1 MARDQAVGSLTGP
14 RDPAADSPD
23 ENAIAPPRRTAPW
36 PSVTVIVPT
45 RDRPEMLARAVRSI
59 IGQSYP
65 GDIECVIVFDQSE
78 PAEVSVDLPPGRR
91 VRLETNTRTPGAAGA
106 RNAGIVA
113 SDAPLVAFCDD
124 DDAWDDNK
132 LRLQVEMLDNAP
144 LGFVA
149 CGMRVH
155 HADQTID
162 RPAPGSVDLQEL
174 VRRRH
179 PEFVFTTFLLRR
191 DALAEIGLLDEQ
203 VPGSSG
209 EDYDF
214 LLRAAR
220 RGPIDA
226 VRQPLVDVFWHQQSF
241 FSQHWQ
247 TIADGLEYL
256 LGKHPELAA
265 DPRGRARVEGQAAF
279 AHAALAHRAAAW
291 RASLRAL
298 RGNPLER
305 RPYLA
310 LAVAAG
316 IIPAPSIVRL
326 ANRRGRG
333 I

>member
-1 MARDQAVGSLTGP
+1 
-14 RDPAADSPD
+14 
-23 ENAIAPPRRTAPW
+23 
-36 PSVTVIVPT
+36 VTVIVPT
-45 RDRPEMLARAVRSI
+45 RDRPVMLARAVRSI

-65 GDIECVIVFDQSE
+65 GEIECVIVFDQSD
-78 PAEVSVDLPPGRR
+78 PAEVNVELPPGRR
-91 VRLETNTRTPGAAGA
+91 VRLVTNTRTPGAAGA
-106 RNAGIVA
+106 RNTGIMA
-113 SDAPLVAFCDD
+113 SDGPLVAFCDD
-124 DDAWDDNK
+124 DDAWDPSK
-132 LRLQVEMLDNAP
+132 LRLQVELLDNAP
-144 LGFVA
+144 SGFVA

-155 HADQTID
+155 YADRTMV
-162 RPAPGSVDLQEL
+162 RTAPHSVSLQQL
-174 VRRRH
+174 VRKRH
-179 PEFVFTTFLLRR
+179 PELVFTTFLLRR
-191 DALAEIGLLDEQ
+191 DALTEIGLLDEQ

-226 VRQPLVDVFWHQQSF
+226 VRQPLADAFWHQQSF

-247 TIADGLEYL
+247 TIADGNEYL
-256 LGKHPELAA
+256 LAKHPELAA
-265 DPRGRARVEGQAAF
+265 DPQGRARIEGQVAF

-291 RASLRAL
+291 RASFRAL

-316 IIPAPSIVRL
+316 IPASSIVRL

>member
-1 MARDQAVGSLTGP
+1 MARDQGVGSLTSF
-14 RDPAADSPD
+14 RDPATDST
-23 ENAIAPPRRTAPW
+23 EETATAAPRRAASW
-36 PSVTVIVPT
+36 PSVAVIVPT
-45 RDRPEMLARAVRSI
+45 RDRPVMLARAVRSI

-65 GDIECVIVFDQSE
+65 GEIECVIVFDQSD
-78 PAEVSVDLPPGRR
+78 PAEPSGELPPGRR
-91 VRLETNTRTPGAAGA
+91 VRLLTNTRTPGAAGA
-106 RNAGIVA
+106 RNTGIIA
-113 SDAPLVAFCDD
+113 SDAPIVAFCDD
-124 DDAWDDNK
+124 DDAWDANK
-132 LRLQVEMLDNAP
+132 LRLQVGLLENAP

-155 HADQTID
+155 YADRTID
-162 RPAPGSVDLQEL
+162 RPAPDSVSLPEL
-174 VRRRH
+174 VRKRH

-226 VRQPLVDVFWHQQSF
+226 VRQPLADAFWHQQSF

-265 DPRGRARVEGQAAF
+265 DPRGRARIEGQAAF

-291 RASLRAL
+291 RASFRAL

-316 IIPAPSIVRL
+316 IIPASSIVRL
-326 ANRRGRG
+326 ANQRGRG

>member
-1 MARDQAVGSLTGP
+1 
-14 RDPAADSPD
+14 
-23 ENAIAPPRRTAPW
+23 
-36 PSVTVIVPT
+36 VTVIVPT
-45 RDRPEMLARAVRSI
+45 RDRPVMLARAVRSI

-65 GDIECVIVFDQSE
+65 GEIECVIVFDQSD
-78 PAEVSVDLPPGRR
+78 PAEVNVELPPGRQ
-91 VRLETNTRTPGAAGA
+91 VRLVTNTRTPGAAGA
-106 RNAGIVA
+106 RNTGIMA
-113 SDAPLVAFCDD
+113 SDGPLVAFCDD
-124 DDAWDDNK
+124 DDAWDPSK
-132 LRLQVEMLDNAP
+132 LRLQVELLDNAP
-144 LGFVA
+144 SGFIA

-155 HADQTID
+155 YADRTII
-162 RPAPGSVDLQEL
+162 RPAPGSVSLQQL
-174 VRRRH
+174 VRKRH
-179 PEFVFTTFLLRR
+179 PELVFTTFLLRR
-191 DALAEIGLLDEQ
+191 DALTEIGLLDEQ

-226 VRQPLVDVFWHQQSF
+226 VRQPLADAFWHQQSF

-247 TIADGLEYL
+247 TIADGNEYL

-265 DPRGRARVEGQAAF
+265 DPQGRARIEGQVAF

-291 RASLRAL
+291 RASFRAL
-298 RGNPLER
+298 RGNPFER

-316 IIPAPSIVRL
+316 IPASSIVRL

>member
-1 MARDQAVGSLTGP
+1 MTGP
-14 RDPAADSPD
+14 ASQASGPRAATGQPSLSR
-23 ENAIAPPRRTAPW
+23 AAPW
-36 PSVTVIVPT
+36 PPVTAIVAT
-45 RDRPEMLARAVRSI
+45 RDRPAMLARAVRSI

-65 GDIECVIVFDQSE
+65 GELECVIVFDQCS
-78 PAEVSVDLPPGRR
+78 PAPVDLELPPGRQ
-91 VRLETNTRTPGAAGA
+91 VRFLTNTRTPGAAGA
-106 RNAGIVA
+106 RNTGIIA
-113 SDAPLVAFCDD
+113 SDGAIVAFCDD
-124 DDAWDDNK
+124 DDVWDAGK
-132 LRLQVEMLDNAP
+132 LRLQAELLDVAP
-144 LGFVA
+144 FGFIA
-149 CGMRVH
+149 CGIRIHYADRVI
-155 HADQTID
+155 A
-162 RPAPGSVDLQEL
+162 RPAPESVSLQQL
-174 VRRRH
+174 VRNRH
-179 PEFVFTTFLLRR
+179 AELGLPTFVLRR
-191 DALAEIGLLDEQ
+191 DALSEIGLLDEQ

-220 RGPIDA
+220 IGPIGA

-241 FSQHWQ
+241 FAQHWQ
-247 TIADGLEYL
+247 TIADSLEYL

-265 DPRGRARVEGQAAF
+265 DPQGRARIEGQAAF

-291 RASLRAL
+291 RASFRAL

-316 IIPAPSIVRL
+316 IIPASSIVRL

>member
-1 MARDQAVGSLTGP
+1 MARNQAVGSLTSP
-14 RDPAADSPD
+14 RDPVTGSP
-23 ENAIAPPRRTAPW
+23 EETGIESPRRAAPW

-45 RDRPEMLARAVRSI
+45 RDRPVMLARAVQSI

-65 GDIECVIVFDQSE
+65 GDIECVIVFDQSD
-78 PAEVSVDLPPGRR
+78 PAEVNVELPPGRQ
-91 VRLETNTRTPGAAGA
+91 VRLLTNTRTPGAAGA
-106 RNAGIVA
+106 RNTGIIA
-113 SDAPLVAFCDD
+113 SDGPLVAFCDD
-124 DDAWDDNK
+124 DDAWDADK
-132 LRLQVEMLDNAP
+132 LRLQVELLDVAP
-144 LGFVA
+144 LGFIA

-155 HADQTID
+155 YADRVIA
-162 RPAPGSVDLQEL
+162 RSAPGSVSLQQL
-174 VRRRH
+174 VRKRH
-179 PEFVFTTFLLRR
+179 PELGVSAFLLGR
-191 DALAEIGLLDEQ
+191 DALTEIGLLDERI
-203 VPGSSG
+203 PGSNG

-226 VRQPLVDVFWHQQSF
+226 VRRPLVDVFWHQQSYF
-241 FSQHWQ
+241 TQHWQ
-247 TIADGLEYL
+247 IIADSNEYL

-265 DPRGRARVEGQAAF
+265 DPRGRARIEGQVAF
-279 AHAALAHRAAAW
+279 AHAALAHRAVAG
-291 RASLRAL
+291 RASFRAL

-316 IIPAPSIVRL
+316 IIPASSIVRL

>member
-1 MARDQAVGSLTGP
+1 MARDQAVGSLTTP
-14 RDPAADSPD
+14 RDPVSDAA
-23 ENAIAPPRRTAPW
+23 AQTAVVPPW

-45 RDRPEMLARAVRSI
+45 RDRPVMLARAVRSI

-65 GDIECVIVFDQSE
+65 GEIECVIVFDQSD
-78 PAEVSVDLPPGRR
+78 PGEVAVELPPGRR
-91 VRLETNTRTPGAAGA
+91 LRLLTNTRSPGAAGA
-106 RNAGIVA
+106 RNTGIIA

-124 DDAWDDNK
+124 DDAWDAGK
-132 LRLQVEMLDNAP
+132 LRLQVELLDHAP

-155 HADQTID
+155 YADQTTD
-162 RPAPGSVDLQEL
+162 RPAPDSVSLQEL
-174 VRRRH
+174 VRKRH

-191 DALAEIGLLDEQ
+191 DALTEIGLLDEQ

-226 VRQPLVDVFWHQQSF
+226 VRQPLVDAFWHQQSF

-265 DPRGRARVEGQAAF
+265 DPRGRARIEGQAAF

-291 RASLRAL
+291 RASFRAL

-310 LAVAAG
+310 LAVASG
-316 IIPAPSIVRL
+316 IIPASSIVRL
-326 ANRRGRG
+326 ANQRGRG